1 MKREIWECFLSDKP
15 RITQI
20 NPVQYSVPEAALM
33 ASKETWRLSK
43 YTVIMLGDV
52 VASLVQKLAVPDTVG
67 GPVAIAQ
74 VTHMF
79 VNNEGF
85 IELFKLAA
93 LLSISIAVINIMPF
107 PALDG
112 GRLVFLLF
120 EMITR
125 KRPSPQIET
134 AIHGVGFMLLM
145 ALILIVTWK
154 DLGLPSIPA
163 MVGLG

>member
-1 MKREIWECFLSDKP
+1 
-15 RITQI
+15 
-20 NPVQYSVPEAALM
+20 
-33 ASKETWRLSK
+33 
-43 YTVIMLGDV
+43 MLGDV

-120 EMITR
+120 ENDHQKTS
-125 KRPSPQIET
+125 KPT
-134 AIHGVGFMLLM
+134 N
-145 ALILIVTWK
+145 
-154 DLGLPSIPA
+154 
-163 MVGLG
+163 